1 MVFSQSELRTLG
13 TIPVTR
19 TFSMVNESL
28 TKSAESMRYVFLSHS
43 NLDSE
48 LAQGLVNKARQL
60 GINVYFDLYDSSLT
74 LPPSADT
81 ANKLRVRIQKACHF
95 ILLATVN
102 SVQKS
107 KWCPWELGCA
117 DGNSIPISIAQTKDD
132 SGNTWGAE
140 YLSLY
145 HSVEIMNAQG
155 GSLRMARMKPRSAYS
170 TTLSFDNWFNSYT
183 M

>member
-1 MVFSQSELRTLG
+1 MTFSQRELRALG
-13 TIPVTR
+13 TASATH
-19 TFSMVNESL
+19 TFALVNESL
-28 TKSAESMRYVFLSHS
+28 TKSAENGRYIFLSHS

-48 LAQGLVNKARQL
+48 LARGFVNKARQL
-60 GINVYFDLYDSSLT
+60 GINVYFDLYDSTLT

-81 ANKLRVRIQKACHF
+81 ANKLRVRIQNASHF

-117 DGNSIPISIAQTKDD
+117 DGNNIPISIAQTMDD

-140 YLSLY
+140 YLSIY

-155 GSLRMARMKPRSAYS
+155 FGLRMARMKPRGASGS
-170 TTLSFDNWFNSYT
+170 TLSFDNWFNSYT
-183 M
+183 V

>member
-1 MVFSQSELRTLG
+1 MTFSQHELRSLG
-13 TIPVTR
+13 TIPTTNV
-19 TFSMVNESL
+19 VALANESA
-28 TKSAESMRYVFLSHS
+28 TNFTERRRYVFVSHS

-48 LAQGLVNKARQL
+48 LARGFVNKARQL
-60 GINVYFDLYDSSLT
+60 GVNVYFDLYDSTLR

-81 ANKLRVRIQKACHF
+81 AKKLRVRIQKASHF

-117 DGNSIPISIAQTKDD
+117 DGNNIPISIAQTMDD

-140 YLSLY
+140 YLSIY

-155 GSLRMARMKPRSAYS
+155 FGLRMARMKPRGASGS
-170 TTLSFDNWFNSYT
+170 TLSFDNWFNSYT
-183 M
+183 V